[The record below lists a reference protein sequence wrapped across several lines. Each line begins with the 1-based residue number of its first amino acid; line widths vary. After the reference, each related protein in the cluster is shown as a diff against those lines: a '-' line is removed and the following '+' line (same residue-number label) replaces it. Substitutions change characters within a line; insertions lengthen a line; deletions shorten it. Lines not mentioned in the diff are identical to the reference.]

1 MKLSFY
7 ASIRLNN
14 FLAKLSS
21 SSVFL
26 STGTIGNNHLLLVSA
41 LGALSLQLSCIVQCP
56 HAIYLF
62 LLKKSICITLV
73 YLTIFVVRLVSVGN
87 LEAAVSLLL
96 STSPESSYFY
106 ANALRA
112 VALSSAVSRS
122 LLELAVKVVAANMVR
137 TDRSLSGTHLLC
149 AVGRYQEACSQLQDA
164 GCWTDAATLAA
175 THLKGSDYARVLLR
189 WANHVFHSE
198 HNIWRALILY
208 VAAGALQ
215 EALAALR
222 ESQQPDTAAMFIL
235 ACREIHAEFISNLEI
250 SDDESDS
257 NALKNK
263 LLKLPGLDPENDD
276 VVAVGEYYGQYQ
288 RKLVHLCMDSLPYS
302 D

>member
-1 MKLSFY
+1 M
-7 ASIRLNN
+7 I
-14 FLAKLSS
+14 
-21 SSVFL
+21 
-26 STGTIGNNHLLLVSA
+26 
-41 LGALSLQLSCIVQCP
+41 
-56 HAIYLF
+56 
-62 LLKKSICITLV
+62 
-73 YLTIFVVRLVSVGN
+73 LVSVGN

-106 ANALRA
+106 VNALRA
-112 VALSSAVSRS
+112 VALASAVSSS

-137 TDRSLSGTHLLC
+137 NDRSMSGTHLLC

-175 THLKGSDYARVLLR
+175 THLKGSDFARVLLR
-189 WANHVFHSE
+189 WAEHVFHAE

-222 ESQQPDTAAMFIL
+222 QAQLPDTAAMFMVV
-235 ACREIHAEFISNLEI
+235 CREIHSEFLSRL
-250 SDDESDS
+250 DFDEVEATS
-257 NALKNK
+257 LKKVKN
-263 LLKLPGLDPENDD
+263 LPGLNPVNED
-276 VVAVGEYYGQYQ
+276 VVAVGEYFGQYQ
-288 RKLVHLCMDSLPYS
+288 RKLVHLCMESQPYT